1 MLKAPVDATSNENK
15 AARQCLSLSQAEFA
29 RALGVGENDNTVRKI
44 AFEWGKG
51 TKRMNEQAV
60 KKMRALVTKKQITNV
75 SAYKPT

>member
-1 MLKAPVDATSNENK
+1 MLKAPVDATSNESK

-44 AFEWGKG
+44 AFEWEKG

-60 KKMRALVTKKQITNV
+60 KKMRALVTEKQITSV

>member
-1 MLKAPVDATSNENK
+1 MLKAPVDATSNESK

-51 TKRMNEQAV
+51 TGHGPHAGGYGFCLDAQA
-60 KKMRALVTKKQITNV
+60 MDSLCRGRAK
-75 SAYKPT
+75 A